1 MARWANSRRALALA
15 CVCAL
20 WVTVAAEAVLKDST
34 KIRLS
39 NADVE
44 ERLQVLPNFH
54 VFSASHACVR
64 LGWSF
69 INDS

>member
-1 MARWANSRRALALA
+1 MARWANGRRALALT

-34 KIRLS
+34 KRRLS

-44 ERLQVLPNFH
+44 EKLQVLPNFC
-54 VFSASHACVR
+54 VFSVSHASVMD
-64 LGWSF
+64 GH
-69 INDS
+69 